1 MVLRRMSVFGS
12 GFVGRSLAPFAR
24 AAGWS
29 CEGYTRHP
37 ALAGEWRFDAR
48 SATVPRHP
56 GVAVVTF
63 PPALAPPRFWSDLL
77 GAADHVVLLGT
88 TSSYRPAGATVDATT
103 SVDPTSERAPHEA
116 AVLDRGGCVLRLSGL
131 YGGGRQPWSW
141 LAAGRVGCEAR
152 TANLVHRDD
161 VCAVV
166 EAAARAGV
174 SGAWP
179 VSDGQRVT
187 WADIAAWGV
196 AAGRLS
202 VMAPTAPSRPDVF
215 VDGSAIAA
223 RLGHAYRG
231 RRGALIADA
240 QSSSALASSSSSS

>member
-1 MVLRRMSVFGS
+1 MVPRRMSVFGS

-24 AAGWS
+24 VAGWS
-29 CEGYTRHP
+29 CEAYTRHP
-37 ALAGEWRFDAR
+37 VLPGEWRFDAR
-48 SATVPRHP
+48 SATIPRRP

-77 GAADHVVLLGT
+77 DVADHVVLLGT
-88 TSSYRPAGATVDATT
+88 TSSYRPAGATVDAETP
-103 SVDPTSERAPHEA
+103 VDPSSDRAAYEA

-141 LAAGRVGCEAR
+141 LAAGRVGPEAR

-166 EAAARAGV
+166 AAAARDTAR
-174 SGAWP
+174 GAWP

-187 WADIAAWGV
+187 WADIAGWGV
-196 AAGRLS
+196 AAGVLTER
-202 VMAPTAPSRPDVF
+202 ARTPATRPDVF

-223 RLGHAYRG
+223 ALGHRFRD
-231 RRGALIADA
+231 RRSALLADA
-240 QSSSALASSSSSS
+240 HSSSAAASSSSSS